1 MTTQERILLIDNAID
16 DVLDNLKDGIEIKE
30 YWIDNLKVVKRSPLE
45 LISELRRIRASIIKD
60 AQKAKVTSKTYI
72 FGDRY

>member
-1 MTTQERILLIDNAID
+1 MTTQERILLIDSAID

-45 LISELRRIRASIIKD
+45 LIS
-60 AQKAKVTSKTYI
+60 
-72 FGDRY
+72 

>member
-60 AQKAKVTSKTYI
+60 AQKAKATGKTYI

>member
-1 MTTQERILLIDNAID
+1 MTTQERILLIDSAID

-45 LISELRRIRASIIKD
+45 LRRIRASIIKD
-60 AQKAKVTSKTYI
+60 AQKAKATSKTYI

>member
-1 MTTQERILLIDNAID
+1 MTTQERILLIDSAID
-16 DVLDNLKDGIEIKE
+16 DVL
-30 YWIDNLKVVKRSPLE
+30 DNLKVVKRSPLE

-60 AQKAKVTSKTYI
+60 AQKAKATSKTYI

>member
-60 AQKAKVTSKTYI
+60 AQKSKATSKTYI

>member
-60 AQKAKVTSKTYI
+60 SQKAKATSKTYI

>member
-1 MTTQERILLIDNAID
+1 MTTQERILLIDSAID

-60 AQKAKVTSKTYI
+60 PQKAKATSKTYI

>member
-1 MTTQERILLIDNAID
+1 MTTQERILLIDSAID

-60 AQKAKVTSKTYI
+60 A
-72 FGDRY
+72 